1 MKVWLDTDIGSDI
14 DDAVCL
20 AYLLARPDCDLA
32 GISTVSGEPERRA
45 MLADA
50 LCRVAGRAVPVFP
63 GAATPLLIP
72 EQQPRAPQ
80 ADALTRW
87 SHATDFPRGEAVAA
101 MRRAIR
107 EAPGEITLLAIGP
120 LTNVALLFAGDR
132 EIPGLLAGLVL
143 MGGQFTG
150 RMPGSGPR
158 GVAEWNMICDPHAAA
173 MVYRTPVP
181 VHRSVGLDV
190 TTRVRMPADAV
201 RARFTAPLLRPVRD
215 WAEVWFR
222 EREII
227 TFHDPLAAAAL
238 FDDALCGFSRGTV
251 AVETASERAGGLTY
265 WTPGDDGPHEIA
277 TSVDSDRFFAHFFG
291 TLGQ

>member
-20 AYLLARPDCDLA
+20 AYLLARPDCDLV

-63 GAATPLLIP
+63 GTGPPLLIAP
-72 EQQPRAPQ
+72 PQPRAPQ
-80 ADALTRW
+80 ADALARW
-87 SHATDFPRGEAVAA
+87 PHATEFPRGEAVAA

-120 LTNVALLFAGDR
+120 LTNVALLFASDP
-132 EIPGLLAGLVL
+132 EIPGLLAGLTL
-143 MGGQFTG
+143 MAGQFTG

-173 MVYRTPVP
+173 MVYRTAAP

-190 TTRVRMPADAV
+190 TTRVQMPAAEV
-201 RARFTAPLLRPVRD
+201 RARFTAPLLQPVRD
-215 WAEVWFR
+215 FAEVWFR

-227 TFHDPLAAAAL
+227 TFHDPLAAAVL
-238 FDDALCGFSRGTV
+238 FDDAICGFSRGTV
-251 AVETASERAGGLTY
+251 AVEITSDRAGGLTY
-265 WTPGDDGPHEIA
+265 WTPGNDGPHEIA
-277 TSVDSDRFFAHFFG
+277 TMVDAGRFFAHFFG
-291 TLGQ
+291 TLSG